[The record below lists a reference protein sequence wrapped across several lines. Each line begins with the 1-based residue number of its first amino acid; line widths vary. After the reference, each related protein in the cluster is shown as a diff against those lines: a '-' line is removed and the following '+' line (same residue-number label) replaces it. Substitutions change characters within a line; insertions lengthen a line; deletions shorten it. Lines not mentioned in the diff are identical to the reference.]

1 MVLNIFIIYIFFINT
16 AAYLFMLFDKYQSKK
31 KGSRISENT
40 LFLVALLF
48 GACGI
53 YLGMQAPIYHK
64 ASKTKFKWG
73 IPLLMVLN
81 VVSGY
86 FLYHCQ

>member
-1 MVLNIFIIYIFFINT
+1 M
-16 AAYLFMLFDKYQSKK
+16 MMFDKYQSKK